1 MPELNPELKVENTN
15 EISSTTLVI
24 TAANYSAL
32 DLSGEPRTYSSMSYT
47 VGAVIE
53 AADSEPQ
60 GAPSRPLNREAV
72 TALNSVLQAR
82 VSEAAVLRDTSGE
95 L

>member
-1 MPELNPELKVENTN
+1 MPDLKPEIDN

-24 TAANYSAL
+24 STSNCSAPDQL
-32 DLSGEPRTYSSMSYT
+32 GELRTYSSMSYT

-60 GAPSRPLNREAV
+60 GAPSKPLNPDAV
-72 TALNSVLQAR
+72 SALNSVLQSR
-82 VSEAAVLRDTSGE
+82 VSEAAILRDTSGE